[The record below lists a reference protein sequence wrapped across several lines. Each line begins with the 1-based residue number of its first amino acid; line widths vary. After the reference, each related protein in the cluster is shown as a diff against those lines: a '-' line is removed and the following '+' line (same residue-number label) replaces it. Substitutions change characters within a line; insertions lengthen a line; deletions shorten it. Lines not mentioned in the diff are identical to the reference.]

1 MLLEADLVWRDRQ
14 TDGHTDQLLRPP
26 FAYVP
31 RGYKYG
37 FFGVTEIGMHII
49 YIDMC
54 RLCVIAMVCAYRVRC
69 NVVELHCFS
78 EFP

>member
-1 MLLEADLVWRDRQ
+1 MLLEADLVRRDRQ

-49 YIDMC
+49 IIHRHVQTVCNSDGMC
-54 RLCVIAMVCAYRVRC
+54 LP
-69 NVVELHCFS
+69 S
-78 EFP
+78 EV

>member
-1 MLLEADLVWRDRQ
+1 MDMYSTWLILDAFRSRFGPERQ
-14 TDGHTDQLLRPP
+14 TDRRAHRPATATP

-54 RLCVIAMVCAYRVRC
+54 RLCVIAMVCAY
-69 NVVELHCFS
+69 
-78 EFP
+78 